1 MPGLSDAAAML
12 GHIEDVV
19 NEALSKTPA
28 AQLALQKK
36 DAPKAVGK
44 PVGTTGATSMLV
56 GIERDKLDQ
65 IRAEIAQLKVIL
77 KK

>member
-1 MPGLSDAAAML
+1 ML
-12 GHIEDVV
+12 GHIEDVL
-19 NEALSKTPA
+19 NDALGRTPTAEA
-28 AQLALQKK
+28 ALR
-36 DAPKAVGK
+36 KAHDK
-44 PVGTTGATSMLV
+44 PIGTTGGASILV